1 MDLLSIWLMGLGLAM
16 DCFAVSVTQ
25 GLGVNRQQAFAKGNR
40 PLLMALLFGL
50 FQGGMPL
57 IGYEAGSLFSTFFS
71 RFAPWIALVLLAIV
85 GGKMIWESTRH
96 NDPTAQGK
104 TTEQAD
110 FTLKHLLVLAVA
122 TSIDALVT
130 GVIFIPCP
138 ERVWVGIGIIAFVS
152 FVMAMA
158 GYSIGVFIG
167 TRFRMNTGLVGGIIL
182 VGLGLKIWLEGVCF

>member
-1 MDLLSIWLMGLGLAM
+1 
-16 DCFAVSVTQ
+16 
-25 GLGVNRQQAFAKGNR
+25 
-40 PLLMALLFGL
+40 
-50 FQGGMPL
+50 
-57 IGYEAGSLFSTFFS
+57 
-71 RFAPWIALVLLAIV
+71 
-85 GGKMIWESTRH
+85 MIWESVRQP
-96 NDPTAQGK
+96 NATAQGK
-104 TTEQAD
+104 TTGQAD